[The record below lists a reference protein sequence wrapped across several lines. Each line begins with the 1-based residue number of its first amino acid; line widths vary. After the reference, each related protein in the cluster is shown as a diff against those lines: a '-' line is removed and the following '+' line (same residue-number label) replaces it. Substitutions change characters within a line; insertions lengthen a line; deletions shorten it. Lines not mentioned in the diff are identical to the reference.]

1 VVRLAAAGLSLD
13 GHCMQYGSGPVDVS
27 DPPSVSAAVGERE
40 CVVSCSALHA
50 ACSAGLFSPSASIA
64 CDDVL
69 RRGWCSHRCAVS
81 PPLPPPRVHR
91 SLHPH
96 VSLVASI
103 EPGSR
108 VGALRLMCVCAAGVA
123 VELPRRRGR
132 DDISWRAADAVR
144 LAVVDAPRCDVQCE
158 RAAVRGDA
166 EVRGD
171 GAHRDP

>member
-1 VVRLAAAGLSLD
+1 MTVCRRVDHRAVQGHAVQQQRRVVRLAAAVLSLD

-27 DPPSVSAAVGERE
+27 EPPPVSTAVGELE
-40 CVVSCSALHA
+40 CSVSCSALHA
-50 ACSAGLFSPSASIA
+50 ACSAGSFSPSASIA
-64 CDDVL
+64 YDHVL

-81 PPLPPPRVHR
+81 PRLPPPRVHH

-96 VSLVASI
+96 VSLVVSI

-108 VGALRLMCVCAAGVA
+108 VGALRIMCVCAAGVA

-144 LAVVDAPRCDVQCE
+144 LAVVDTPL
-158 RAAVRGDA
+158 
-166 EVRGD
+166 
-171 GAHRDP
+171 